1 MPFIQNVLARSRR
14 EVYRQA
20 EEVEMLTRDEIAMHI
35 LAQLTRFV
43 VRKQMT
49 EEDAAKQ
56 ALSLAN
62 AFLKE
67 RAIQEPELLMKSES

>member
-1 MPFIQNVLARSRR
+1 M
-14 EVYRQA
+14 YRQA

>member
-1 MPFIQNVLARSRR
+1 
-14 EVYRQA
+14 
-20 EEVEMLTRDEIAMHI
+20 MLTRDEIAMHI

>member
-1 MPFIQNVLARSRR
+1 MTV
-14 EVYRQA
+14 
-20 EEVEMLTRDEIAMHI
+20 RDEIAMHI

-56 ALSLAN
+56 AIALAN
-62 AFLKE
+62 AFVKE
-67 RAIQEPELLMKSES
+67 RDAQGPELLMKGES